1 MKKNQFVEIANL
13 DEIPPGK
20 MKHTETDG
28 NEILVANLDG
38 KFYALCDRCSHNNVP
53 LSMGHLKDNVVT
65 CPMHGARFDIK
76 TGKRISDPTM
86 PSINTESLPSSL
98 QKYMQHAG
106 RLMSRIK
113 TYEQKKFEVKIEGN
127 SVKVKI

>member
-1 MKKNQFVEIANL
+1 MEKNQFVDIANL

-20 MKHTETDG
+20 MKHAETDG
-28 NEILVANLDG
+28 NEILVAIVEG
-38 KFYALCDRCSHNNVP
+38 RFYALCDRCSHNNVP

-76 TGKRISDPTM
+76 TGKKISDPTM
-86 PSINTESLPSSL
+86 PSINTESLPSNL

-106 RLMSRIK
+106 QIMSRIK
-113 TYEQKKFEVKIEGN
+113 TYDQKKYEVKLEGN